1 MGFSFRMFLL
11 DQDDGL
17 YRLPNT
23 KFEQMIRNP
32 TSYRLLRFAGARV
45 RMTDVAVELRRRQ
58 PIRVVRITFGF
69 LTFDGDGYFDASGF
83 DRHQRARAELGLASP
98 ITEPGGAETV
108 VDAAN
113 RFVVQ
118 GGLWA
123 PSRTLQRRIDATAL
137 GQLKCTQ
144 L

>member
-1 MGFSFRMFLL
+1 MGLSFRMFLL
-11 DQDDGL
+11 DQDDAL

-23 KFEQMIRNP
+23 KFGQMLKDP
-32 TSYRLLRFAGARV
+32 TSHRLLRFAGARV

-58 PIRVVRITFGF
+58 PIRVVRITFAF
-69 LTFDGDGYFDASGF
+69 LTFDGDGYFDASAF

-113 RFVVQ
+113 RFVAQ
-118 GGLWA
+118 GGFGRHREPCSVALTRQLW
-123 PSRTLQRRIDATAL
+123 
-137 GQLKCTQ
+137 GN
-144 L
+144 